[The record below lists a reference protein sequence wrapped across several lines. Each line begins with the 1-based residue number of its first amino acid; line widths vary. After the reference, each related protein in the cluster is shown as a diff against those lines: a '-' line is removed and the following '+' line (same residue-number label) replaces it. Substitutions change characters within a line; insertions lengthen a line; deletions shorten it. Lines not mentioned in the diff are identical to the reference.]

1 MTKVLVTGA
10 DGFIGSHLTEK
21 LVYEGYKVKEIAKIL
36 KKNENTIKTWLSRG
50 RELLKEKLK
59 G

>member
-1 MTKVLVTGA
+1 MSIINTMDLEKILTKEQISYFTK
-10 DGFIGSHLTEK
+10 I
-21 LVYEGYKVKEIAKIL
+21 IL

-59 G
+59 GGFENE